1 MSEESRIIPINIE
14 DEMKSAYIDY
24 AMSVI
29 VSRALPDVRDGLKP
43 VQRRVLFGMQEL
55 GLSFSKQPR
64 KSARIVGEVLGK
76 YHPHGDSSVYDA
88 MVRMAQDW
96 SLRYPLVNG
105 QGNFGSMDGDSPA
118 AMRYTE
124 ARLTRLSDE
133 ILKDIK
139 KETVDFELNF
149 DDSLEEPTVL
159 PTRVPNLLINGAS
172 GIAVGMATNMLPHNI
187 SEVIDGCI
195 ATIDHP
201 EIDVE
206 GLMQYIKAPDF
217 PTGGIIYGTE
227 GVKEA
232 FETGRGRVVLRGKA
246 TIEETKT
253 GMEQII
259 ISEIPYQVN
268 KATLHIKIA
277 DLVKEDRIQGIS
289 DVRDESDRNGVRLVV
304 DVKRDAMANII
315 LSKLY
320 KYTPLQTSYGV
331 NNVTLVNGRPKLLNL
346 KQLIEEFLKFRMEII
361 IRRTEYDL
369 RKAEERAH
377 ILEGYLI
384 ALDHLDEVIQIIRS
398 SKDPEEAQNRL
409 IKRFEFSEIQAK
421 AILDMRLQRLTG
433 LEREKIQNEY
443 DELIKTIAYFKEL
456 LANEHMRY
464 DVMKEEFL
472 EIKERYGD
480 HRRTEI
486 KLTDG
491 EISIEDMIPN
501 EQVVVTISSLGYIKR
516 TKLDEYRSQGR
527 GGRGSRGSKTREEDA
542 IEHLFVSSNHN
553 YLLLFTESGICHWLR
568 IYEIPEAS
576 KNSSGRVIQNLLAIP
591 KDDNIRA
598 YINVADLEDTDF
610 LQSNYIVFAT
620 KKGQIKRT
628 SLEAFSRP
636 RSNGIIAI
644 SIREDDQL
652 LEARLTKENGQ
663 IIMANKNGRAIRF
676 NVDDV
681 RSMGRTASGVRGMSL
696 DDDLDEIVGMVV
708 FNEEDD
714 DYSLLVVSEN
724 GMGKRSA
731 LEDYRLTKRGGKG
744 VKTLQISNKTGKLIA
759 LKAVRDDFD
768 LMITNTSG
776 IVIRLAVKDMRIMGR
791 ATQGVRLIN
800 LYGDDQIADVA
811 VVKKEEEGEEE

>member
-1 MSEESRIIPINIE
+1 
-14 DEMKSAYIDY
+14 
-24 AMSVI
+24 
-29 VSRALPDVRDGLKP
+29 
-43 VQRRVLFGMQEL
+43 
-55 GLSFSKQPR
+55 
-64 KSARIVGEVLGK
+64 
-76 YHPHGDSSVYDA
+76 
-88 MVRMAQDW
+88 
-96 SLRYPLVNG
+96 
-105 QGNFGSMDGDSPA
+105 
-118 AMRYTE
+118 
-124 ARLTRLSDE
+124 
-133 ILKDIK
+133 
-139 KETVDFELNF
+139 
-149 DDSLEEPTVL
+149 
-159 PTRVPNLLINGAS
+159 
-172 GIAVGMATNMLPHNI
+172 
-187 SEVIDGCI
+187 
-195 ATIDHP
+195 
-201 EIDVE
+201 
-206 GLMQYIKAPDF
+206 
-217 PTGGIIYGTE
+217 
-227 GVKEA
+227 
-232 FETGRGRVVLRGKA
+232 
-246 TIEETKT
+246 
-253 GMEQII
+253 MEQII